1 MRKKQPEA
9 KPSSSDKQS
18 AEELQETAGDRDEI
32 APVDF
37 NSYSKRVGEIITRAL
52 RRGRKKTHPKGG
64 R

>member
-9 KPSSSDKQS
+9 KPSSNDNQS
-18 AEELQETAGDRDEI
+18 TEEFQEIASDRDEV

-52 RRGRKKTHPKGG
+52 RGGRKKTHPKGG